1 MSDKKTVIE
10 RPLPVSI
17 AAVVMLV
24 SGVCNVIYS
33 FTGVYAP
40 YGVLYT
46 AFHTILTVIMFAGIS
61 GIWSM
66 ERWGVYVFSIV
77 LALKF
82 ALDIYSGAFSYLTLI
97 LWVPGFIFFAF
108 AKKMN

>member
-1 MSDKKTVIE
+1 MSDKKIDII
-10 RPLPVSI
+10 RPMPVSI

-24 SGVCNVIYS
+24 LGVFNLIYS

-46 AFHTILTVIMFAGIS
+46 AFHAILTVVMFAGIS

-66 ERWGVYVFSIV
+66 ERWGVWVFWVV

-82 ALDIYSGAFSYLTLI
+82 TLDIYSGAFSYLVL
-97 LWVPGFIFFAF
+97 LLFVPGFIFLAF